1 MDKDSQKIV
10 IIDYGMGNIRSVQR
24 KFKELGSQV
33 QIVNKAEDVLS
44 ADKLILP
51 GVGHFAN
58 GVKNLKSNGLWQA
71 IDEKVKNHKTPVL
84 GICLGMQLMAKFSEE
99 GNVEGFGWINA
110 DVVRFTIKDKLKY
123 KVPHIGWNCSEPK
136 GKSEFTRGLKPE
148 SLYYFVHS
156 YHLKCH
162 NDDEILGLTHY
173 EETFPSMAGKEH
185 IIGVQFHP
193 EKSHDSANTLITNFI
208 HFNCV

>member
-24 KFKELGSQV
+24 KFKEFGF
-33 QIVNKAEDVLS
+33 QIEIVSKPEDVIK
-44 ADKLILP
+44 ADKIVLP
-51 GVGHFAN
+51 GVGHFAS
-58 GVKNLKSNGLWQA
+58 GVKNLKSNGLWEA

-99 GNVEGFGWINA
+99 GDVEGFGWLDA
-110 DVVRFTIKDKLKY
+110 DVVRFSIKNQLKY
-123 KVPHIGWNCSEPK
+123 KVPHIGWNSSEPQ
-136 GKSEFTRGLKPE
+136 GNSDFTKGLKPE

-162 NDDEILGLTHY
+162 KSEEILGLTNY
-173 EETFPSMAGKEH
+173 EETFPSMAGKNH

-193 EKSHDSANTLITNFI
+193 EKSHDSANILINNFLS
-208 HFNCV
+208 FNCV